1 MPYTL
6 LEISTMQIKINREVL
21 LKPLTNVSSIVER
34 RHTLPILSNLLLEA
48 KNNNIQL
55 TATDLEMQISLNI
68 ESKFS
73 GELSTTISAK
83 KLLDICRS
91 LPEAVDIDMAS
102 TDSRITVKAGK
113 SRFNLQTLP
122 AADYPVMSKV
132 MGDNISIKIS
142 QIALKKLL
150 KQVEFAMAQQ
160 DIRYYLNGLLLEV
173 NENKLNIV
181 GTDGHRLSFTS
192 TILNQSYEKTE
203 VILPRKTVVELI
215 KLLNDSE
222 NEVNIELSAG
232 QVNFAFDEIR
242 LISKVIDGKFP
253 DYHRVIPN
261 GHQNTFSV
269 NRMAV
274 LTAMQRASILSNEK
288 YRGIRMVLSN
298 NNLKLISTN
307 TEQEEAEE
315 ELEIAYIKDGLDIGF
330 NVTYLIDVLNNV
342 NDETIDFSFA
352 DANSSCLITIPN
364 DENYKYV
371 VMPMRI

>member
-1 MPYTL
+1 
-6 LEISTMQIKINREVL
+6 MQIKINREIL
-21 LKPLTNVSSIVER
+21 LKPLTSVTGIVER

-68 ESKFS
+68 ESKFA

-83 KLLDICRS
+83 KLLDICRA
-91 LPEAVDIDMAS
+91 LPEAVDIDMTS
-102 TDSRITVKAGK
+102 NDSRITVKAGK

-122 AADYPVMSKV
+122 AADYPVMTKAAGEST
-132 MGDNISIKIS
+132 NIQIS
-142 QIALKKLL
+142 QLVLKNLL

-192 TILNQSYEKTE
+192 TTLNKSYEKND
-203 VILPRKTVVELI
+203 VILPRKTVIELI
-215 KLLNDSE
+215 KLLNDSDE
-222 NEVNIELSAG
+222 EVNIDFNAG
-232 QVNFAFDEIR
+232 QVNFKFSDIQ

-253 DYHRVIPN
+253 DYHRVIPV

-269 NRMAV
+269 NRLTV

-288 YRGIRMVLSN
+288 YRGIRMVISN

-315 ELEIAYIKDGLDIGF
+315 ELEIDYAKDGLDIGF

-342 NDETIDFSFA
+342 SDETINFSFA
-352 DANSSCLITIPN
+352 DANSSCLITVPN

>member
-1 MPYTL
+1 
-6 LEISTMQIKINREVL
+6 MQIKINREIL
-21 LKPLTNVSSIVER
+21 LKPLNSVTSIVER

-48 KNNNIQL
+48 KNNNIKL
-55 TATDLEMQISLNI
+55 TATDLEMQISLNV
-68 ESKFS
+68 ESKFN

-91 LPEAVDIDMAS
+91 LPEAVDIDMIS
-102 TDSRITVKAGK
+102 IDSRITVKAGK

-132 MGDNISIKIS
+132 VGSGIAIKIS
-142 QIALKKLL
+142 QIEFKRLL

-173 NENKLNIV
+173 NENKLNLV

-192 TILNQSYEKTE
+192 CMLNHSYDKTD

-215 KLLNDSE
+215 KLLNDS
-222 NEVNIELSAG
+222 NDEVNIEITAG
-232 QVNFAFDEIR
+232 QVNFMFNEIS

-253 DYHRVIPN
+253 DYHRVIPTA
-261 GHQNTFSV
+261 HQNIFSV
-269 NRMAV
+269 NRVAV
-274 LTAMQRASILSNEK
+274 LNAMQRASILSNEK
-288 YRGIRMVLSN
+288 YRGIRMVLSA

-315 ELEIAYIKDGLDIGF
+315 ELEIDYTKDAMDIGF
-330 NVTYLIDVLNNV
+330 NVTYLIDVLSNTQQENI
-342 NDETIDFSFA
+342 NFSFA
-352 DANSSCLITIPN
+352 DANSSCLITVPC
-364 DENYKYV
+364 DDNYKYV

>member
-1 MPYTL
+1 
-6 LEISTMQIKINREVL
+6 MQIKINREIL
-21 LKPLTNVSSIVER
+21 LKPLTNVTGIVER

-48 KNNNIQL
+48 KNNNVQL
-55 TATDLEMQISLNI
+55 TATDLEMQISLNF

-91 LPEAVDIDMAS
+91 LPEAVDIDMVS
-102 TDSRITVKAGK
+102 SDSRITVKAGK

-122 AADYPVMSKV
+122 AADYPVMTKV
-132 MGDNISIKIS
+132 AGSGINIKIS
-142 QIALKKLL
+142 QLEFKKLL

-173 NENKLNIV
+173 NESQLNLV

-192 TILNQSYEKTE
+192 TKLNQSYDKTD

-215 KLLNDSE
+215 KLLDDSLD
-222 NEVNIELSAG
+222 EVNIEISAG
-232 QVNFAFDEIR
+232 QVNFAFNEVR

-253 DYHRVIPN
+253 DYHRVIPT

-288 YRGIRMVLSN
+288 YRGIRMVLSAD
-298 NNLKLISTN
+298 NLKLISTN

-315 ELEIAYIKDGLDIGF
+315 ELEIDYKKDALDIGF
-330 NVTYLIDVLNNV
+330 NVTYLIDVLNNTQQEIV
-342 NDETIDFSFA
+342 NFSFA
-352 DANSSCLITIPN
+352 DANSSCLITVPS
-364 DENYKYV
+364 DDNYKYV